1 MSLLVSRCVSFFC
14 AFIQGMK
21 HIHDKYHVP
30 GRNMDYEKLN
40 IEFTVAIV
48 KAAIAIKAFPKP
60 LKPYVTPANVYDR
73 TPNPDV

>member
-21 HIHDKYHVP
+21 HIDKYHVP
-30 GRNMDYEKLN
+30 GRNLDYEKLN

-60 LKPYVTPANVYDR
+60 LKPYVTPANVHDR

>member
-1 MSLLVSRCVSFFC
+1 
-14 AFIQGMK
+14 
-21 HIHDKYHVP
+21 
-30 GRNMDYEKLN
+30 MDYEKLN

-73 TPNPDV
+73 TPNPDVWIASRLFFSVTFALLPVGVPDM